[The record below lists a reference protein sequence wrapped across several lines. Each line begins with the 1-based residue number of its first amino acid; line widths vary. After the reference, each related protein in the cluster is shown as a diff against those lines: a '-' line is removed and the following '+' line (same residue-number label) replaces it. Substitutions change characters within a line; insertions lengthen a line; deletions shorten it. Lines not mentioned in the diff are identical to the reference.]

1 MRLWPW
7 RDIGSSFVLGMARAE
22 KNRRRLRVFIAD
34 DHAVVRDGLARLMSD
49 TSDLEVAGTASD
61 SASVVKQARDA
72 DWDVVVLDIGLPG
85 AGGVEV
91 LSQLKAM
98 APQLPVIIFT
108 MHPEDRFAVRLLKAG
123 AAGYLCKTRSPSEV
137 LEAVRRVAA
146 GGRWVPPTIGELLL
160 DDRASPTHKYET
172 LTDREYQVFRMILDG
187 KDPSHVAIELHL
199 SPSTVSTHIRRIKQ
213 KLGAQST
220 ADVIRYGFRAG
231 LID

>member
-1 MRLWPW
+1 
-7 RDIGSSFVLGMARAE
+7 MARTE
-22 KNRRRLRVFIAD
+22 ERKRVRVFIAD
-34 DHAVVRDGLARLMSD
+34 DHAVVREGLARLID
-49 TSDLEVAGTASD
+49 ETDDLEVAGTASD
-61 SASVVKQARDA
+61 SASVVKQARGA
-72 DWDVVVLDIGLPG
+72 AWDVVVLDIGLPG

-91 LSQLKAM
+91 LGQLKAM
-98 APQLPVIIFT
+98 APKLAVVIFT
-108 MHPEDRFAVRLLKAG
+108 MHPEDRFAVRLMRAG
-123 AAGYLCKTRSPSEV
+123 AAGYLSKTRSPMEV

-146 GGRWVPPTIGELLL
+146 GGRYVPPTIGELLL
-160 DDRASPTHKYET
+160 DDRGAPAHRYET

-187 KDPSHVAIELHL
+187 KDPSSVAIELHL